1 MNCSTQVR
9 PRGSATTRQAILTA
23 ARDQFAEHSYQD
35 VSLRAIARTAGVDVA
50 LIARY
55 FGSKEDLFASAL
67 DSCEMATDLFTGP
80 RETFGIRVAEELV
93 FESKEGTKL
102 QGARIMLNS
111 LGSTKAAEI
120 VHQSA
125 ESRFMEPFAAWLGG
139 DDALVRTRVLA
150 GVIMGMSVSRELS
163 SGFGPDDAGAM
174 RLCDRLATILQAIVD
189 ETD

>member
-9 PRGSATTRQAILTA
+9 PRGSATTQQAILTA

-67 DSCEMATDLFTGP
+67 DSCEMATDLFTRP

-111 LGSTKAAEI
+111 LGSAKAAEI

-125 ESRFMEPFAAWLGG
+125 ESRFMEPFAAWLGS

-174 RLCDRLATILQAIVD
+174 RLRDRLATILQAIVD

>member
-9 PRGSATTRQAILTA
+9 PRGSATTQQAILTA

-67 DSCEMATDLFTGP
+67 HSCEMATDLFTRP

-111 LGSTKAAEI
+111 LGSAKAAEI

-125 ESRFMEPFAAWLGG
+125 ESRFMEPFAAWLGS

-174 RLCDRLATILQAIVD
+174 RLRDRLATILQAIVD